1 MLRNAAAFNIDKVNV
16 PFLNEVLSLN
26 AQECKSRRCTDGY
39 VTFLNE
45 VLSLNAQEWPR
56 QSHGLIGWAILN
68 EVLSLN
74 AQESVEPFP
83 CVLYFVPQ

>member
-45 VLSLNAQEWPR
+45 VLSLNAQE
-56 QSHGLIGWAILN
+56 LIAQIPQDG
-68 EVLSLN
+68 ELS
-74 AQESVEPFP
+74 
-83 CVLYFVPQ
+83 PQ